1 MALLLPYTE
10 HDLNVR
16 EEEGQLTII
25 VRGVSL
31 LCTKVWH
38 IAHTL
43 PAVHTDPHKSSIL
56 NSLHKIAQIFRR
68 RSDRKLPQHN
78 SVGSPNWSRVGTFA
92 SNGLLIN
99 YLNPNLPGQLKTY
112 KAFSIGAYELEWQM
126 F

>member
-25 VRGVSL
+25 VRV

-43 PAVHTDPHKSSIL
+43 PAAHTDPHKSSIL

-68 RSDRKLPQHN
+68 RSERKLPQHN
-78 SVGSPNWSRVGTFA
+78 SARSPNWSRVGTFA

-99 YLNPNLPGQLKTY
+99 YLNPTLPSQLKTY

>member
-25 VRGVSL
+25 VRAVSL

-43 PAVHTDPHKSSIL
+43 PAVHADPHKSSIL

-78 SVGSPNWSRVGTFA
+78 SARSPNWSRVGTFA

-99 YLNPNLPGQLKTY
+99 YLNPNLPTQLKTY

>member
-43 PAVHTDPHKSSIL
+43 PAAHTDPHKSSIL

-78 SVGSPNWSRVGTFA
+78 SARSPNWSREGTFA
-92 SNGLLIN
+92 CNGLLIN
-99 YLNPNLPGQLKTY
+99 YLNPKLPCQHKLY
-112 KAFSIGAYELEWQM
+112 KVLSI
-126 F
+126 

>member
-25 VRGVSL
+25 VRGASL

-78 SVGSPNWSRVGTFA
+78 CARSPNWSRVGIFA

-99 YLNPNLPGQLKTY
+99 YLNPNLPSQLKTY
-112 KAFSIGAYELEWQM
+112 KAFSSGAYELEWQM